1 MACSASSGVAIS
13 TNPKP
18 RDRPVSRSVTT
29 LADSTLPTAAKASRR
44 RSLDVEKDKPPT
56 KSFTAMEGLLLTAQ
70 DYRSI
75 HCGHDS
81 GNRILPEVR
90 PGRLTH
96 RAAWLRRPVPRP
108 LPRRSGRSDP
118 RRAADHHRR
127 GPLTSAGSPVV
138 DRAARVLRRSARGR
152 RRPLLGRAPLGGAGH
167 RLASRPLGTEPGS
180 RGAAQGRVP
189 EPWRQD
195 RLHGATRDG
204 PESRGLPDGGD
215 RPRSLLE
222 VPGGRCRSRSRKC
235 SVRVLPRVPLCGPG
249 RAGVRRRA
257 PPGALGGP
265 RRPRHRR
272 GVGHP
277 RGAAPRPAALIGPN
291 AIVGVEMAV
300 IAVERK
306 PWHASFRL
314 LERDERVFAVLLA
327 VVMVGG
333 LAALGFFPLARRY
346 RDIDLYWLVFC
357 FAAYKVGIFALVT
370 VNPRATRAYFIGALA
385 IDLLL
390 VFVLLCLTGAGDS
403 VYYLLF
409 FPLVAV
415 NAYYL
420 GPWVGLGAAV
430 VAGGLYAWSTVLV
443 PPCVGWTPHLILAA
457 LAGLPAVTLGLVAD
471 RERRA
476 RGEVERLNDELTGT
490 LSRLQTA
497 QQELVVAER
506 MATVGRLSLRIAHE
520 VRNPISAI
528 ELNDGER
535 NDGDMKEAAA
545 LVSAIRD
552 QVTTLDA
559 LTEEYLAFARFPR
572 PHFEEESI
580 NHLVQELA
588 DFVRPVATRQGLT
601 IRVEVDPS
609 VPTMEIDR
617 GLLRQAVLNLVKNGL
632 ETLSSGG
639 ELTIGS
645 RFDGA

>member
-1 MACSASSGVAIS
+1 VI
-13 TNPKP
+13 
-18 RDRPVSRSVTT
+18 
-29 LADSTLPTAAKASRR
+29 
-44 RSLDVEKDKPPT
+44 
-56 KSFTAMEGLLLTAQ
+56 
-70 DYRSI
+70 
-75 HCGHDS
+75 GH
-81 GNRILPEVR
+81 
-90 PGRLTH
+90 
-96 RAAWLRRPVPRP
+96 
-108 LPRRSGRSDP
+108 
-118 RRAADHHRR
+118 
-127 GPLTSAGSPVV
+127 
-138 DRAARVLRRSARGR
+138 
-152 RRPLLGRAPLGGAGH
+152 
-167 RLASRPLGTEPGS
+167 
-180 RGAAQGRVP
+180 
-189 EPWRQD
+189 
-195 RLHGATRDG
+195 
-204 PESRGLPDGGD
+204 
-215 RPRSLLE
+215 
-222 VPGGRCRSRSRKC
+222 
-235 SVRVLPRVPLCGPG
+235 
-249 RAGVRRRA
+249 
-257 PPGALGGP
+257 
-265 RRPRHRR
+265 
-272 GVGHP
+272 
-277 RGAAPRPAALIGPN
+277 N
-291 AIVGVEMAV
+291 AIVGEEMPAS
-300 IAVERK
+300 AVERK

-333 LAALGFFPLARRY
+333 LAALGLFPLAPTY
-346 RDIDLYWLVFC
+346 TDIDLKWIVAC

-390 VFVLLCLTGAGDS
+390 VFVLLCLTGGVAS

-415 NAYYL
+415 NAYYF

-443 PPCVGWTPHLILAA
+443 PPWGGWGSVIVAA

-528 ELNDGER
+528 ELNAEMLEDIVRER
-535 NDGDMKEAAA
+535 RDAEMKEAAA
-545 LVSAIRD
+545 LIAAIRD

-572 PHFEEESI
+572 PHFEEESV

-601 IRVEVDPS
+601 LRVEVDPN
-609 VPTMEIDR
+609 VPMMEIDR

-632 ETLSSGG
+632 ESLSSGG
-639 ELTIGS
+639 ELTIES
-645 RFDGA
+645 RFDGDAVEIAVSDTGAGIPVDVGPQLFEQFFTTKPQGTGLGLSITRQIAEEHDGEVRWANRRDHGATFTIRLPVKRSARG